1 MTQPNPLQARFDP
14 LYQASRQHTDVPW
27 PLRQQRLQQ
36 LARMVREHRHAIAD
50 AIHADFGNR
59 SRHETDLLEL
69 FPTLAGIRHALKH
82 GKQWMCPRKVAT
94 DWWFWPARNR
104 ILPQPL
110 GVVGIIAPWNYPLF
124 LTTGPLI
131 AALVAGNRALV
142 KTSEHAPAFGQWLA
156 HTVPQYFADNELAI
170 IEGDADV
177 AAAFSA
183 LPFDHLLFTGS
194 TAVGRLVMRAAAAN
208 LTPVTLELGGKS
220 PTLILDDADLDQAV
234 ARVMSG
240 KLVNAGQTCIAPDYV
255 LLPPALQAAFIEKAR
270 AWVAQHYPNLAANRD
285 YSHIINPTQLARLQ
299 GYLQQAAAAGAE
311 IVPLVPD
318 ATNQNAGNSTLLPP
332 HIVCNTPA
340 HSPLMQE
347 EIFGPLLPLVPYQ
360 QLDEALEYIRARPRP
375 LALYVFGKAQAQIDH
390 VLRNTVSGGVS
401 VNDTLFHVAQENLPF
416 GGVGASGMGA
426 YHGRT
431 GFDTFSHLKP
441 IFTQAKRNGMGLLA
455 PPYGKT
461 FAAILKILLR

>member
-1 MTQPNPLQARFDP
+1 MTQPNPLQARFDV

-27 PLRQQRLQQ
+27 PVRQQRLQQ

-156 HTVPQYFADNELAI
+156 HTVPQYFAADELAI

-318 ATNQNAGNSTLLPP
+318 ATNQKCRQQHPIATAYCVQHPRPQPADAGRNLRPVVAAGALPTARRSAGIHPRPPAPLGLICIRQSTGA
-332 HIVCNTPA
+332 N
-340 HSPLMQE
+340 
-347 EIFGPLLPLVPYQ
+347 
-360 QLDEALEYIRARPRP
+360 RPR
-375 LALYVFGKAQAQIDH
+375 AAQH
-390 VLRNTVSGGVS
+390 RFRRRECERHPVSCGTRKSAFRRRGCIR
-401 VNDTLFHVAQENLPF
+401 
-416 GGVGASGMGA
+416 
-426 YHGRT
+426 HGRLPRPHR
-431 GFDTFSHLKP
+431 F
-441 IFTQAKRNGMGLLA
+441 
-455 PPYGKT
+455 
-461 FAAILKILLR
+461 